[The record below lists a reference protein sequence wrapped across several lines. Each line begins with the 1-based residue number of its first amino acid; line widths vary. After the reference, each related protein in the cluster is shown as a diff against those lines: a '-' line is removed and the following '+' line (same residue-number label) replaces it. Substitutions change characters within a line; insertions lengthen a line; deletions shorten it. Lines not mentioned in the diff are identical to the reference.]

1 MWNLEF
7 YINLKNG
14 VFLLKNKLDFLPNKL
29 NKYSIRRFTVGTASI
44 LVGSTLLF
52 GIGNEAHAAEEHQK
66 SNTTENVADS
76 NASEAPT
83 KEEVPNNEA
92 TSEVPTKEEVPNNEA
107 TSEAPTKEEVPSN
120 EATSEAPT
128 KEEVPSN
135 EATSETPTKEEV
147 PSNEATSE
155 ALTKEEVP
163 SNEATS
169 EAPTKEEV
177 PSNEATSEAPT
188 KEEVPSNE
196 ATSEALSKEHSSDN
210 SISNPEV
217 NSEVINNSKQETDN
231 DKSSTSNEDNY
242 VTYAAP
248 TTSTNTRSV
257 DSPSGGSSD
266 NSQAQKQG
274 KNVNDSIKVNS
285 VDIDKDYV
293 EPNNG
298 NSFSTSVSFEVD
310 GKVNKGDYFTVD
322 MPEYADFN
330 GIADYKAANNK
341 IYPTI
346 NDGEQVVANGVYDT
360 ETKKLVYTFTD
371 YVNKKENIKGQFE
384 IPQFIDRKNAKT
396 SGDYDLIYNVAD
408 KTVTKPIEVV
418 YNNYNEGHVIANA
431 SSLIT
436 KADLF
441 NVGSHDYTQ
450 YIYVNPKSEDSYNTR
465 LTIQGYQEDVN
476 DSSTLLNPDYSNI
489 EILDAKSSDNV
500 TPSFY
505 VNEKDLENVTD
516 QYKIDQIGDKKAQID
531 FGHIDHPYIVKV
543 TSKIDSNSSKDLRT
557 RVIMENENAEG
568 TTDFYAHDNT
578 VERLG
583 ANGVARGDEKLYN
596 LGDYVWEDT
605 NKNGIQD
612 DEERGI
618 EGVEVSLTRPNGTIE
633 TTKTDSEGKYEFK
646 DLPNGN
652 YVINFKTPEGY
663 TATKAYQG
671 TNSEVDSN
679 GLSTVGVIQDGD
691 NWTLDSGFYKTTSKY
706 SLGDYVWFDSNKDGY
721 QDENE
726 KGIQGVKVT
735 LKDSEGNVL
744 KTTETDENGKYRF
757 DELDSGDY
765 IVHFDKPEGLTQTST
780 NSGNDDAKDADG
792 EEVHVTIT
800 DHDDFTI
807 DNGYFEDSESTSESD
822 SDSESTSESDSDSES
837 TSESDSDSESTSE
850 SDSDSE
856 STSESDS
863 DSESTS
869 ESDSDSESTSE
880 SDSDSESTSES
891 DSDSE
896 STSESDSDSES
907 TSESDSDSE
916 STSES
921 DSDSESTSES
931 DSDSESTSESDSE
944 LPDTGQEDHR
954 AGLIGSMLAAF
965 GGITLLG
972 RRRKKEEK

>member
-14 VFLLKNKLDFLPNKL
+14 AFLLKNKLDFLPNKL

-83 KEEVPNNEA
+83 KEEVP
-92 TSEVPTKEEVPNNEA
+92 
-107 TSEAPTKEEVPSN
+107 SN

-128 KEEVPSN
+128 KE
-135 EATSETPTKEEV
+135 K
-147 PSNEATSE
+147 
-155 ALTKEEVP
+155 
-163 SNEATS
+163 
-169 EAPTKEEV
+169 
-177 PSNEATSEAPT
+177 
-188 KEEVPSNE
+188 VPSNE

-298 NSFSTSVSFEVD
+298 HSFSTSVSFEVD

-396 SGDYDLIYNVAD
+396 SGDYDLIYNVVD

-465 LTIQGYQEDVN
+465 LTIQDYQEDVN

-543 TSKIDSNSSKDLRT
+543 TSKIDPNSSKDLRT

-652 YVINFKTPEGY
+652 YIINFKTPEGY

-822 SDSESTSESDSDSES
+822 S
-837 TSESDSDSESTSE
+837 
-850 SDSDSE
+850 
-856 STSESDS
+856 
-863 DSESTS
+863 
-869 ESDSDSESTSE
+869 
-880 SDSDSESTSES
+880 
-891 DSDSE
+891 
-896 STSESDSDSES
+896 
-907 TSESDSDSE
+907 
-916 STSES
+916 
-921 DSDSESTSES
+921 
-931 DSDSESTSESDSE
+931 E

>member
-1 MWNLEF
+1 M
-7 YINLKNG
+7 
-14 VFLLKNKLDFLPNKL
+14 KNKLDFLPNKL

-76 NASEAPT
+76 NA
-83 KEEVPNNEA
+83 
-92 TSEVPTKEEVPNNEA
+92 
-107 TSEAPTKEEVPSN
+107 
-120 EATSEAPT
+120 
-128 KEEVPSN
+128 
-135 EATSETPTKEEV
+135 
-147 PSNEATSE
+147 
-155 ALTKEEVP
+155 
-163 SNEATS
+163 S

-298 NSFSTSVSFEVD
+298 HSFSTSVSFEVD

-931 DSDSESTSESDSE
+931 DSE

>member
-1 MWNLEF
+1 M
-7 YINLKNG
+7 
-14 VFLLKNKLDFLPNKL
+14 KNKLDFLPNKL

-83 KEEVPNNEA
+83 KEEVPN
-92 TSEVPTKEEVPNNEA
+92 
-107 TSEAPTKEEVPSN
+107 
-120 EATSEAPT
+120 
-128 KEEVPSN
+128 
-135 EATSETPTKEEV
+135 
-147 PSNEATSE
+147 
-155 ALTKEEVP
+155 
-163 SNEATS
+163 NEATS

-298 NSFSTSVSFEVD
+298 HSFSTSVSFEVD

-822 SDSESTSESDSDSES
+822 SDSESTSESDS
-837 TSESDSDSESTSE
+837 
-850 SDSDSE
+850 
-856 STSESDS
+856 
-863 DSESTS
+863 
-869 ESDSDSESTSE
+869 
-880 SDSDSESTSES
+880 
-891 DSDSE
+891 
-896 STSESDSDSES
+896 
-907 TSESDSDSE
+907 
-916 STSES
+916 
-921 DSDSESTSES
+921 
-931 DSDSESTSESDSE
+931 E

>member
-76 NASEAPT
+76 NASEAPTKEEVPNNEATSEAPT

-298 NSFSTSVSFEVD
+298 HSFSTSVSFEVD

-896 STSESDSDSES
+896 STSESDS
-907 TSESDSDSE
+907 
-916 STSES
+916 
-921 DSDSESTSES
+921 
-931 DSDSESTSESDSE
+931 E

>member
-92 TSEVPTKEEVPNNEA
+92 TSEAPTKEEVPNNEATSEVPTKEEVPNNEA
-107 TSEAPTKEEVPSN
+107 TSEAP
-120 EATSEAPT
+120 
-128 KEEVPSN
+128 
-135 EATSETPTKEEV
+135 
-147 PSNEATSE
+147 
-155 ALTKEEVP
+155 TKEEVP

-298 NSFSTSVSFEVD
+298 HSFSTSVSFEVD

-907 TSESDSDSE
+907 TSESDS
-916 STSES
+916 
-921 DSDSESTSES
+921 
-931 DSDSESTSESDSE
+931 E

>member
-1 MWNLEF
+1 M
-7 YINLKNG
+7 
-14 VFLLKNKLDFLPNKL
+14 KNKLDFLPNKL

-83 KEEVPNNEA
+83 KEEVPN
-92 TSEVPTKEEVPNNEA
+92 
-107 TSEAPTKEEVPSN
+107 N

-298 NSFSTSVSFEVD
+298 HSFSTSVSFEVD

-907 TSESDSDSE
+907 TSESDS
-916 STSES
+916 
-921 DSDSESTSES
+921 
-931 DSDSESTSESDSE
+931 E

>member
-1 MWNLEF
+1 M
-7 YINLKNG
+7 
-14 VFLLKNKLDFLPNKL
+14 KNKLDFLPNKL

-92 TSEVPTKEEVPNNEA
+92 TSE
-107 TSEAPTKEEVPSN
+107 AP
-120 EATSEAPT
+120 
-128 KEEVPSN
+128 
-135 EATSETPTKEEV
+135 
-147 PSNEATSE
+147 
-155 ALTKEEVP
+155 TKEEVP

-298 NSFSTSVSFEVD
+298 HSFSTSVSFEVD

-880 SDSDSESTSES
+880 SDS
-891 DSDSE
+891 
-896 STSESDSDSES
+896 
-907 TSESDSDSE
+907 
-916 STSES
+916 
-921 DSDSESTSES
+921 
-931 DSDSESTSESDSE
+931 E

>member
-1 MWNLEF
+1 M
-7 YINLKNG
+7 K
-14 VFLLKNKLDFLPNKL
+14 KKLDFIPNKL
-29 NKYSIRRFTVGTASI
+29 NKFSIRRFTVGTASI

-52 GIGNEAHAAEEHQK
+52 GIGNEAHAAEKNQEL
-66 SNTTENVADS
+66 NTTANVADS
-76 NASEAPT
+76 DVGEAPS
-83 KEEVPNNEA
+83 KEEA
-92 TSEVPTKEEVPNNEA
+92 
-107 TSEAPTKEEVPSN
+107 PSN
-120 EATSEAPT
+120 EATNEALS
-128 KEEVPSN
+128 KEEAPSN
-135 EATSETPTKEEV
+135 EAT
-147 PSNEATSE
+147 NEA
-155 ALTKEEVP
+155 P
-163 SNEATS
+163 
-169 EAPTKEEV
+169 
-177 PSNEATSEAPT
+177 
-188 KEEVPSNE
+188 
-196 ATSEALSKEHSSDN
+196 SKEKSTDN
-210 SISNPEV
+210 STSNPEV
-217 NSEVINNSKQETDN
+217 DSEVLDNSKQGTDN
-231 DKSSTSNEDNY
+231 DNSSNHSEDNI
-242 VTYAAP
+242 VTYAEP
-248 TTSTNTRSV
+248 TALTNTRSV
-257 DSPSGGSSD
+257 DSPSRVSSD

-285 VDIDKDYV
+285 VDTDKEYV

-298 NSFSTSVSFEVD
+298 QGFSTNVSFEVD

-371 YVNKKENIKGQFE
+371 YVNKKDNIKGQFE

-396 SGDYDLIYNVAD
+396 SGDYDLNYNIAD
-408 KTVTKPIEVV
+408 KTVSKPMKIV
-418 YNNYNEGHVIANA
+418 YNNYDEGHVVANT

-465 LTIQGYQEDVN
+465 LTIQGYQEDLN
-476 DSSTLLNPDYSNI
+476 NSSTLLNPKDSNI
-489 EILDAKSSDNV
+489 EILDAKSSDNI

-505 VNEKDLENVTD
+505 VNDSDFENVTN

-543 TSKIDSNSSKDLRT
+543 TSKIDPNSSKDLRT

-568 TTDFYAHDNT
+568 TKDFYVHDNT

-612 DEERGI
+612 EGEKGI

-633 TTKTDSEGKYEFK
+633 TTKTNSDGKYEFK

-671 TNSEVDSN
+671 VNSEVDSN

-691 NWTLDSGFYKTTSKY
+691 NWTLDSGFYKTSSKY
-706 SLGDYVWFDSNKDGY
+706 SLGDYVWYDSNKDGY

-744 KTTETDENGKYRF
+744 KSTETDENGKYRF

-765 IVHFDKPEGLTQTST
+765 TVHFDKPEGLTQTST

-850 SDSDSE
+850 SDS
-856 STSESDS
+856 
-863 DSESTS
+863 
-869 ESDSDSESTSE
+869 
-880 SDSDSESTSES
+880 
-891 DSDSE
+891 
-896 STSESDSDSES
+896 
-907 TSESDSDSE
+907 
-916 STSES
+916 
-921 DSDSESTSES
+921 
-931 DSDSESTSESDSE
+931 E